1 VIEMPYR
8 EILTKPFLDDV
19 KDAKKDKLLLE
30 RLHKKM
36 DEILQNPEHYPAK
49 RYDLKGKRAAH
60 VGSFVVVFRIA
71 GEDVVFLKF
80 EHHDNAYD

>member
-1 VIEMPYR
+1 MPYK
-8 EILTKPFLDDV
+8 EVLTKPFLDDV
-19 KDAKKDKLLLE
+19 KAAKKDKVLLE

-36 DEILQNPEHYPAK
+36 DEILQNPEHYPVK

-60 VGSFVVVFRIA
+60 IGSFVVVFQIV

-80 EHHDNAYD
+80 EHHDYAYD

>member
-1 VIEMPYR
+1 MPYR
-8 EILTKPFLDDV
+8 EILTKPFLADV

-36 DEILQNPEHYPAK
+36 DEILQNPEHYQMK

-60 VGSFVVVFRIA
+60 VGSFVVIFQIV
-71 GEDVVFLKF
+71 GEEVVFLKF